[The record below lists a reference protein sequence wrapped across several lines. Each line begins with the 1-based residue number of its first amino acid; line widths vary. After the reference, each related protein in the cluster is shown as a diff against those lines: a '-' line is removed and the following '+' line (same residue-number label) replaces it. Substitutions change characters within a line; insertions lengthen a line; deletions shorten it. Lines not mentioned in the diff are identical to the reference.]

1 MRPTAFSFGE
11 FLVCGLMFL
20 GMVAGAAVAAAD
32 QDEVIARCGTEMI
45 RRADVDMVLGRLGLS
60 ELPEG
65 EQRQRAAAAVLEQ
78 IIDERVLRAEV
89 ARAGVVVK
97 ASEIEAALVR
107 LEEQVAVRGQDFATF
122 LAQTGRTP
130 ESIREQVSLEI
141 GLDKIVGPLITADAI
156 ARVFEENRR
165 ELDGTRLRVSHI
177 ILRPA
182 AGGDGDLG
190 SGLIEQAGVIRREII
205 QGRVSFGEAAGR
217 HSAGPSRRQG
227 GDLGWIAREGPMI
240 DAFTSEAFTLSK
252 GAVSEPFLTPF
263 GVHLVTVTAVEPG
276 GVGLDGVRSRLE
288 KMLANQV
295 VRGLVTQG
303 RGRMPVAVAAG
314 VPHFDPTTFQSP
326 AARRAVIMAQ
336 PADEPAPQE
345 PAPQEPA
352 PQE

>member
-1 MRPTAFSFGE
+1 
-11 FLVCGLMFL
+11 
-20 GMVAGAAVAAAD
+20 
-32 QDEVIARCGTEMI
+32 
-45 RRADVDMVLGRLGLS
+45 
-60 ELPEG
+60 
-65 EQRQRAAAAVLEQ
+65 
-78 IIDERVLRAEV
+78 
-89 ARAGVVVK
+89 
-97 ASEIEAALVR
+97 
-107 LEEQVAVRGQDFATF
+107 
-122 LAQTGRTP
+122 
-130 ESIREQVSLEI
+130 
-141 GLDKIVGPLITADAI
+141 
-156 ARVFEENRR
+156 
-165 ELDGTRLRVSHI
+165 
-177 ILRPA
+177 
-182 AGGDGDLG
+182 
-190 SGLIEQAGVIRREII
+190 VIRREII

-345 PAPQEPA
+345 
-352 PQE
+352 